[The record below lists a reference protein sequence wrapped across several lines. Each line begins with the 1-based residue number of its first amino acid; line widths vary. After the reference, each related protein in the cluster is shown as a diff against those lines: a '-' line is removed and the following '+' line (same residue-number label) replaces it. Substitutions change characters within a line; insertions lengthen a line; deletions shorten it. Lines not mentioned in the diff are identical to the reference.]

1 MLDPALLRPGRF
13 DRQIVLDLPDVR
25 GREAILVVHA
35 QKVKLDPAVDL
46 SLVARGTPMF
56 SGAELEALINEAA
69 LIATLKN
76 KDHVQQDDLDEAR
89 DKVRFGRQKKSRVM
103 VEEDRRVTAYHEAGH
118 ALVAAKL
125 SGVVEPVHKV
135 TIIPRGMALGAT
147 MQLPERD
154 KYHHRRRELIGM
166 LTVLFGG
173 RVAEELYCDDIS
185 GGAANDIE
193 RATEIARAMVCSWG
207 MSDALGPVALGEK
220 RGEVFLG
227 DELLRSKNYSE
238 ATAEAID
245 REVRA
250 MLDRC
255 HDSAV
260 AILKGHDREMEQ
272 IAQALLRYETVTGDE
287 VRAIMAG
294 SSVDDL
300 PPPHP
305 ARRPDA
311 RAHRS
316 QRARSQA
323 AHGAAWRRA
332 GQGARGDA
340 AGSDPA

>member
-1 MLDPALLRPGRF
+1 
-13 DRQIVLDLPDVR
+13 
-25 GREAILVVHA
+25 
-35 QKVKLDPAVDL
+35 
-46 SLVARGTPMF
+46 
-56 SGAELEALINEAA
+56 EAA

-76 KDHVQQDDLDEAR
+76 KDAIEQDDLDEAR

-103 VEEDRRVTAYHEAGH
+103 VEEDRKVTAYHEAGH
-118 ALVAAKL
+118 AIVASAL
-125 SGVVEPVHKV
+125 GNLVEPVHKV

-154 KYHHRRRELIGM
+154 KYHHRKRELIGM

-173 RVAEELYCDDIS
+173 RVAEELYCEDIS

-250 MLDRC
+250 TLDRC

-272 IAQALLRYETVTGDE
+272 LAQALLRYETVTGDE
-287 VRAIMAG
+287 VRAILGGA
-294 SSVDDL
+294 SVDDL
-300 PPPHP
+300 
-305 ARRPDA
+305 RRPTI
-311 RAHRS
+311 
-316 QRARSQA
+316 
-323 AHGAAWRRA
+323 
-332 GQGARGDA
+332 RG
-340 AGSDPA
+340 GPTP